1 MRRLWVVSYDVSDEE
16 RRTRLV
22 RYLEGRGCRVMES
35 VFECVWRADQIP
47 QIRQN
52 LQALID
58 PAQDRLWLVPVC
70 QSCLRAAAFSG
81 QHRTVGQIHYH
92 VV

>member
-1 MRRLWVVSYDVSDEE
+1 MRRLWVVSYDISDDD
-16 RRTRLV
+16 RRIRLV
-22 RYLEGRGCRVMES
+22 GFLEGWGCRVLES

-47 QIRQN
+47 QIRQD

-58 PAQDRLWLVPVC
+58 PSQDRLWLVPVC
-70 QSCLRAAAFSG
+70 QSCLATAAVNG
-81 QHRTVGQIHYH
+81 QHRTVWQVHYH